1 MKEKGGFNMLK
12 IDLNKPV
19 TWKQSLICSGI
30 SLGIT
35 AVCYGFIWLDYEFDI
50 VDNTKEFVGNRVND
64 VKRLFKK
71 KSNC

>member
-1 MKEKGGFNMLK
+1 MLK

-35 AVCYGFIWLDYEFDI
+35 VVYYGFIWLDYEYDI
-50 VDNTKEFVGNRVND
+50 VDNTKEFVGNRIND

-71 KSNC
+71 RG

>member
-1 MKEKGGFNMLK
+1 MLK

-19 TWKQSLICSGI
+19 TWKLSLICSGI

-64 VKRLFKK
+64 VKRLFRKK
-71 KSNC
+71 GNC

>member
-1 MKEKGGFNMLK
+1 MLK

-50 VDNTKEFVGNRVND
+50 VDNTKAFVGNRVND
-64 VKRLFKK
+64 VKRLLIKK
-71 KSNC
+71 GDC